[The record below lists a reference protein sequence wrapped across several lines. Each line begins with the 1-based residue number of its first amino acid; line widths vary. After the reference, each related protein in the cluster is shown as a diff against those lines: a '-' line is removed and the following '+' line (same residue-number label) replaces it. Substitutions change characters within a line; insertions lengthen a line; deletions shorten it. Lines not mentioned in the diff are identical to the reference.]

1 MSVNFG
7 MFAYLVFI
15 IFGQYPMS
23 FNIDVFRRV
32 FFKALNV
39 LKIHLF
45 LAKNVGAEIQEIYAI
60 QGKNVSTINAYGHAV
75 ATPLLTIVH
84 ALVDLQFVVKIR
96 FAEKKT
102 VSHFQT

>member
-1 MSVNFG
+1 
-7 MFAYLVFI
+7 
-15 IFGQYPMS
+15 MS

-60 QGKNVSTINAYGHAV
+60 QGKNVSTINAFGHAV
-75 ATPLLTIVH
+75 ATQLLTMVH

-96 FAEKKT
+96 FAGTETIDEYVLTMSLK
-102 VSHFQT
+102 SSAML